1 MIFPTILHISAEI
14 VHFIIVTLFY
24 VLIKSEKKRQNNE
37 ILDSEQV
44 QLMDISDIVLLLFDK
59 SGSGQ
64 ESSVMKNT
72 YRQYLHVNYL
82 YINHSDKSK
91 DLQSNHNLNW
101 KKKYQRLMC
110 LKSNCRDS
118 MIWIEKKVLLPFSRF
133 YNTSK
138 SVSQITN
145 HERIT
150 TWKKEKKQ
158 RPVCCGDWLRDLV
171 HGIRLRTE
179 GQLWDWPT
187 KDLRHENWP

>member
-91 DLQSNHNLNW
+91 DLQSNHNLN
-101 KKKYQRLMC
+101 
-110 LKSNCRDS
+110 
-118 MIWIEKKVLLPFSRF
+118 
-133 YNTSK
+133 
-138 SVSQITN
+138 
-145 HERIT
+145 
-150 TWKKEKKQ
+150 
-158 RPVCCGDWLRDLV
+158 
-171 HGIRLRTE
+171 
-179 GQLWDWPT
+179 
-187 KDLRHENWP
+187 